1 MLYSM
6 LEPPI
11 PRTRQV
17 WDGRISAKARGEMSG
32 KPGVSGKSPAKGP
45 DFSVLS
51 AEVLFTPRVDFP
63 MRRVQS
69 GSSQAATASH
79 HAAAFDEDLAIAAAL
94 VRAVQ
99 GTVSSGSSGAVQG
112 EAQGR
117 PNSGL
122 EAKPASALAESETGT
137 KPPLAE
143 QLTDVARLL
152 IRYDP
157 AETGGACGGIPGSI
171 VSQLNFVLSRWGM
184 TRKQLNARCRALYAQ
199 GWRPT
204 SASVQETGI
213 GRQKALT
220 VVVNGSGADCAGEI

>member
-1 MLYSM
+1 
-6 LEPPI
+6 
-11 PRTRQV
+11 
-17 WDGRISAKARGEMSG
+17 
-32 KPGVSGKSPAKGP
+32 
-45 DFSVLS
+45 
-51 AEVLFTPRVDFP
+51 

-69 GSSQAATASH
+69 GLSQAATASH

-99 GTVSSGSSGAVQG
+99 GTVSSGPSGAVQG

-117 PNSGL
+117 PNAGL
-122 EAKPASALAESETGT
+122 EAKPASALAESGTST

-143 QLTDVARLL
+143 QLTDAARLL

-157 AETGGACGGIPGSI
+157 GETGGGCGGIPGSI

-184 TRKQLNARCRALYAQ
+184 TRKQLNDRCR
-199 GWRPT
+199 
-204 SASVQETGI
+204 VQETGI
-213 GRQKALT
+213 GRQKDLT